1 MIPTRDVSGWNV
13 GDHEGAFS
21 RFAGVGWGETGLIV
35 GVEYGVSVLSWSE
48 V

>member
-21 RFAGVGWGETGLIV
+21 RFAGVGWGEA
-35 GVEYGVSVLSWSE
+35 GVDCGGRVWGKCVKLE
-48 V
+48 